1 MKIGAY
7 AHDIPCPVLENVRVC
22 PPYPWPSTKDIV
34 SVRVVRRPF
43 PLSESFVYP
52 HHTPVSGMQPRPL
65 KIRACAWV
73 THLQFEAQHGGF
85 GVLVEPDDRVGH
97 AFQNAD
103 PNREKLGRDP
113 AQPTEVAEYKSGSV
127 WELMVLAPGRS
138 VSHISTQCC
147 SCSG

>member
-1 MKIGAY
+1 
-7 AHDIPCPVLENVRVC
+7 
-22 PPYPWPSTKDIV
+22 
-34 SVRVVRRPF
+34 
-43 PLSESFVYP
+43 
-52 HHTPVSGMQPRPL
+52 MQPRPL

-138 VSHISTQCC
+138 DLRVQLLRGPYSTSLPGHQVGSALRAAGAPCAT
-147 SCSG
+147 GVLNIA